1 MKNIYSKLRFI
12 IPKKRQKQL
21 ILLVFL
27 LIIGTFLEIFG
38 IALIFPIVSFI
49 SDEKA
54 LESYPKF
61 IEFFNQFNLN
71 NNKKIQIFLLTSLG
85 IIYFLKTFLLIL
97 LSFFQNKFIITTV
110 RDLHNSLFKSYI
122 SQPYEAFHKKN
133 SSDYIKVLQTEIT
146 HFTTYLIAIIGLITE
161 SVLSIAVLIVLVYI
175 QPIGAFTIV
184 IFFSIISYSFYRL
197 TREKLKTWGTLRE
210 KLDRNIS
217 QIIHEG
223 FNNIREI
230 KIFDRST
237 FFFNNLIK
245 SNFNKA
251 KIGYSQATLTQS
263 PRFFLELVSVIG
275 LILFI
280 LSLIFQGANLNQLIS
295 TLGVFVAGSFR
306 ILPSLNRII
315 SARQHLKYHDNTLD
329 IMHTELQ
336 GQSYVL
342 KEKLNPIEFNESINF
357 SSISFKYQRTEKYIL
372 ENINLKVNKGSL
384 IGIIGDSGSG
394 KSTLIDVLSGLLK
407 PQNGEI
413 RIDNKKLDFDNYNL
427 TSIIGYVGQRT
438 NLLDNTII
446 ANIAFGESE
455 PDIEQVE
462 RVLIDSQLMEFVNTL
477 PEGIYTK
484 IGENG
489 INFSGG
495 QIQRISIARALYRNP
510 EILIFDE
517 ATSALDNKTES
528 KLIESI
534 DKLKGKITI
543 IMVAHRLT
551 SLIKCDYVYELKNSN
566 FLIKNNI
573 K

>member
-1 MKNIYSKLRFI
+1 
-12 IPKKRQKQL
+12 
-21 ILLVFL
+21 
-27 LIIGTFLEIFG
+27 
-38 IALIFPIVSFI
+38 
-49 SDEKA
+49 
-54 LESYPKF
+54 
-61 IEFFNQFNLN
+61 
-71 NNKKIQIFLLTSLG
+71 
-85 IIYFLKTFLLIL
+85 
-97 LSFFQNKFIITTV
+97 
-110 RDLHNSLFKSYI
+110 SLFKSYI
-122 SQPYEAFHKKN
+122 SQPYETFHKKN
-133 SSDYIKVLQTEIT
+133 SSDYIKVLQTETI
-146 HFTTYLIAIIGLITE
+146 HFTTYLLAIISLITE
-161 SVLSIAVLIVLVYI
+161 SALSIAVLIVLVYI

-197 TREKLKTWGTLRE
+197 TRGKLKTWGTLRE

-223 FNNIREI
+223 FSNIREI
-230 KIFDRST
+230 KVFDRGT
-237 FFFNNLIK
+237 FFFNNLINN
-245 SNFNKA
+245 NFNKA
-251 KIGYSQATLTQS
+251 KIAYSQTTLIQS

-280 LSLIFQGANLNQLIS
+280 VSLIFQKANLNQLIS

-306 ILPSLNRII
+306 IIPSLNRII
-315 SARQHLKYHDNTLD
+315 SARQNLKYHDNTLD
-329 IMHTELQ
+329 VMYNELQ
-336 GQSYVL
+336 GLSYVL
-342 KEKLNPIEFNESINF
+342 KEKLKPIEFNKSIYF
-357 SSISFKYQRTEKYIL
+357 SCISFKYQETEKYIL

-489 INFSGG
+489 VNFSGG
-495 QIQRISIARALYRNP
+495 QIQRISIARALYRQP

-528 KLIESI
+528 NLIESI

-551 SLIKCDYVYELKNSN
+551 SLIKCDYVYELKNSK
-566 FLIKNNI
+566 FILKNNI